1 METKQELPWWKYGY
15 VWLIISGPLL
25 VVVASFTSL
34 YLAITRP
41 DQVVDDYYRKG
52 IEINK
57 TMMGQGAS
65 LAPAML
71 ARNHAAT
78 GVIPPNH

>member
-1 METKQELPWWKYGY
+1 MMETKQTQPWWNYGY

-25 VVVASFTSL
+25 VVIASFISL
-34 YLAITRP
+34 YLAVTRP
-41 DQVVDDYYRKG
+41 DQVEDDYYRKG

-57 TMMGQGAS
+57 TMGQSAK